1 MVTFNILVLIVVV
14 FAPSARAILRVV
26 DSALEPRGPAWT
38 TSTFRYYG
46 PQGGGA
52 EATGKPLFLKPD
64 ALCDLSK
71 SPDSVAGRIVVA
83 EADGATGCSL
93 HRTYRILN
101 GAGAAA
107 FLKWH
112 TTRLWLGSSA
122 FRHAEWD
129 ECVECDSRM
138 VMVEVADVDRRFKAQ
153 VEAAQA
159 EVCILNGAGAA
170 AFLNWHATRLPLG
183 SSAFRHEKWDE
194 CSECDSRMVMV
205 EVADVDRRFKA
216 QVEAAQA
223 EVCPGKSQCSEVKLA
238 ITAPHDATFED
249 IFLGP
254 FWLVVMRVL
263 LPALAFWTSGSAL
276 AELCKSSSR
285 PSFRSRVTCYAP
297 HSPNV
302 IICATE
308 FPCFFLV
315 GLALALGQYGP
326 MVLPLVFHLA
336 LTTCFLYMSLFTSVL
351 LFKFLK
357 EEKRF
362 LEQQLPRRLTPL
374 WRVAAFFA
382 AAATADMINLLAPNS
397 PETSTHFWLPY
408 MWIHFLIVTPAQVAI
423 AFFYFGQAY
432 RLRVALLFILV
443 GGQALDGTPLNAR
456 PSQTALR
463 IIGRLALGLA
473 LSGFFMLGTSVFWGL
488 ALLAQELSGAR
499 DASTESVQIM
509 LFCFCRISMSYF
521 QMEAIRAE
529 FPRLKGWRGL
539 FVRFLPKN
547 WRRRDFRISGQP
559 RGGGGGGHGSAGAP
573 PDRGRRRGGVRESRI
588 AASGN
593 TRLFSLKAPRVKKK
607 AQVAPRSVAL
617 DAIAEGSGR
626 SSQTSSSVAS
636 LPSIASNSL
645 PSIASNSGPSGGP
658 SNSGPSDI
666 GGGGGESTP
675 ARGGSRRP
683 RKAELDV
690 LRYGESPRRAEPA
703 EGDQARDDSPE
714 GDLIFRHFSAEV
726 AAAAEASGRLGELG
740 DLASPHGDGVEVESG
755 GSE

>member
-1 MVTFNILVLIVVV
+1 VLRP
-14 FAPSARAILRVV
+14 ALARVRVV

-112 TTRLWLGSSA
+112 
-122 FRHAEWD
+122 
-129 ECVECDSRM
+129 
-138 VMVEVADVDRRFKAQ
+138 
-153 VEAAQA
+153 
-159 EVCILNGAGAA
+159 
-170 AFLNWHATRLPLG
+170 ATRLPLG

-205 EVADVDRRFKA
+205 EVADVDRKFKA

-276 AELCKSSSR
+276 AELCKSR
-285 PSFRSRVTCYAP
+285 PPLCPRVTCYAP
-297 HSPNV
+297 HSPNA

-308 FPCFFLV
+308 FPCLFLV

-374 WRVAAFFA
+374 WRVAASFA
-382 AAATADMINLLAPNS
+382 AAATADMISLLAPNS
-397 PETSTHFWLPY
+397 NPETSTHFW
-408 MWIHFLIVTPAQVAI
+408 
-423 AFFYFGQAY
+423 
-432 RLRVALLFILV
+432 
-443 GGQALDGTPLNAR
+443 
-456 PSQTALR
+456 
-463 IIGRLALGLA
+463 
-473 LSGFFMLGTSVFWGL
+473 
-488 ALLAQELSGAR
+488 
-499 DASTESVQIM
+499 
-509 LFCFCRISMSYF
+509 
-521 QMEAIRAE
+521 
-529 FPRLKGWRGL
+529 
-539 FVRFLPKN
+539 
-547 WRRRDFRISGQP
+547 
-559 RGGGGGGHGSAGAP
+559 
-573 PDRGRRRGGVRESRI
+573 
-588 AASGN
+588 
-593 TRLFSLKAPRVKKK
+593 
-607 AQVAPRSVAL
+607 
-617 DAIAEGSGR
+617 
-626 SSQTSSSVAS
+626 
-636 LPSIASNSL
+636 
-645 PSIASNSGPSGGP
+645 
-658 SNSGPSDI
+658 
-666 GGGGGESTP
+666 
-675 ARGGSRRP
+675 
-683 RKAELDV
+683 
-690 LRYGESPRRAEPA
+690 
-703 EGDQARDDSPE
+703 
-714 GDLIFRHFSAEV
+714 
-726 AAAAEASGRLGELG
+726 
-740 DLASPHGDGVEVESG
+740 
-755 GSE
+755 